1 MAAAAYYTVMR
12 RSLQR
17 AEIDK
22 CMLLICDIQDKFS
35 PLIYR
40 GDTVITR
47 AALLNDA
54 CKVLNIPVVVT
65 EQYPKTFGKT
75 VPELVLRED
84 ITQVFEKRR
93 FSMLTDDVWPM
104 LKGQLGTAGGRKQFI
119 LVGVEV
125 SERTFS

>member
-1 MAAAAYYTVMR
+1 
-12 RSLQR
+12 
-17 AEIDK
+17 
-22 CMLLICDIQDKFS
+22 MLLICDIQDKFS

-40 GDTVITR
+40 GDTVINR

-65 EQYPKTFGKT
+65 EHYPKTFGKT
-75 VPELVLRED
+75 VSELVLRED

-104 LKGQLGTAGGRKQFI
+104 LKGQRNARGRKQFI
-119 LVGVEV
+119 LAGVEV
-125 SERTFS
+125 SERAFSYGTPLYAPSRPRLHLYVNLCG